1 MASTLIRNVVMVC
14 SIIVLCALVVGC
26 SSSDDGK
33 SANLQR
39 QLDMRADI
47 SPENLAAL
55 RTQIETLMSRA
66 DISVEDL
73 ADLRGQVEM
82 LMGRTDISPE
92 DLASLRTQIETAEQ
106 ALTDAQF
113 DAAVANAMEKIVDCC
128 QRVQISTD
136 TELNA
141 ELGEDAYHGRGGW
154 HFDHNDLSSGSGEAI
169 FSQSFPG
176 GDLVGTAIP
185 WRNDAGQLEFH
196 VNVSGHDDPQY
207 AEPLHRDPDVWPG
220 RYIDTS
226 LRNREFDSVT
236 TSVREMEDNDL
247 GVGWQGIEATKVY
260 DGGGRL
266 TVNFY
271 TDVDSSDEL
280 GEPWVRETFQHNIVL
295 SEIPSLPAGQDYQY
309 LFLPADGLAGSL
321 DGAAG
326 RFSCAPDTSCGL
338 VADPNRPEWAEG
350 YFPFS
355 GSVDD
360 VVFTPDAGGEPASL
374 SGPPSQDVPW
384 ANYLSFGNW
393 LYVPEDVTDTDAFE
407 FGVFAAGGD
416 PFSGANLMAL
426 IGAATYTGKAA
437 GMYAESSGPDA
448 SAFSAD
454 VELTAD
460 FGTDSDFGTIQ
471 GTISNIA
478 LDSGETPALRALDLL
493 SASWLDQGGTSNVFE
508 SYNNAYGPWPGGW
521 VEGFTAADGW
531 WGYWGGKFFG
541 NGVATTDIPPSYV
554 EHPASFAGT
563 FGATDG
569 DRNIAGSF
577 GAHKQ

>member
-1 MASTLIRNVVMVC
+1 MMSTLTRNVVMVC
-14 SIIVLCALVVGC
+14 LLAVLCAALVGC
-26 SSSDDGK
+26 SSSGDDN
-33 SANLQR
+33 SADLQR
-39 QLDMRADI
+39 QLDM
-47 SPENLAAL
+47 EKAA
-55 RTQIETLMSRA
+55 RM
-66 DISVEDL
+66 
-73 ADLRGQVEM
+73 
-82 LMGRTDISPE
+82 
-92 DLASLRTQIETAEQ
+92 TAEDQ
-106 ALTDAQF
+106 LADAQF
-113 DAAVANAMEKIVDCC
+113 DAAVANAVEKIVDCC

-141 ELGEDAYHGRGGW
+141 ELGEDAYHGRSGW
-154 HFDHNDLSSGSGEAI
+154 SFHHNDLSSGSGEAI
-169 FSQSFPG
+169 FSQSFAG
-176 GDLVGTAIP
+176 GDLVRTAIP

-207 AEPLHRDPDVWPG
+207 ADPLHGNPDVWPG

-226 LRNREFDSVT
+226 LRNREFDGVT
-236 TSVREMEDNDL
+236 TSVREMEDNGL
-247 GVGWQGIEATKVY
+247 GVGWQGFEATKVY
-260 DGGGRL
+260 DGGGSL

-309 LFLPADGLAGSL
+309 LLIPADGLAGSL

-326 RFSCAPDTSCGL
+326 RFSCAADTSCGL
-338 VADPNRPEWAEG
+338 GADPNRPEWAEG

-360 VVFTPDAGGEPASL
+360 VVFTPDAGSEPVSL
-374 SGPPSQDVPW
+374 SGPPSQEVPW

-393 LYVPEDVTDTDAFE
+393 LYVPEDVTDADAFE

-416 PFSGANLMAL
+416 PFDGANLMAL
-426 IGAATYTGKAA
+426 TGAATYTGKAA
-437 GMYAESSGPDA
+437 GTYAESSGPDA

-460 FGTDSDFGTIQ
+460 FGADSDFGTIQ

-478 LDSGETPALRALDLL
+478 LDSEETPALRALDLL

-541 NGVATTDIPPSYV
+541 NGVTTTDIPPSYV
-554 EHPASFAGT
+554 EHPESFVGT

-569 DRNIAGSF
+569 DHNIAGSF